1 MAESKSFAGA
11 RQPTTSL
18 ERWLARRGLA
28 RNPFDRWNA
37 EGDPDLPG
45 YFVDL
50 GGFDELLRQ
59 TGPCVVFARRGCGK
73 TAQRQMLATQY
84 RPCQGDSPWLALT
97 YTFDGFER
105 ALSHANDDVGQLRP
119 LHHVQALLHAGV
131 AALLNEA
138 ARDARISDALAS
150 PDAASRLGAYTA
162 RFAPHLASTMPAGA
176 ANALDGLGSL
186 ALLRGFA
193 NLIREAG
200 LDSCAVLVDGLDEFP
215 LTASDLGQA
224 IPFLAPLLGTLPLIE
239 CPGLAFKFFLPQ
251 ELEPA
256 LRSCSWFRVDR
267 LHLWRI
273 AWQEDNLS
281 LLLGQRLTH
290 ASQRQPPYQ
299 GLGQLCEDALAQAI
313 TGELLA
319 LAEGLPRVAL
329 ILANRLLQSHCQ
341 QPDPADLIALETWQA
356 VRRAW
361 QERRADFV
369 SALDDM
375 EPETAGPAPS
385 PSAAPPAL
393 PILRIDEARGLVW
406 LGEREIRSAV
416 NPQDY
421 AVLLC
426 LYRHR
431 AEVCSKD
438 VIAQE
443 AWPEEASE
451 GITDQ
456 AIAASI
462 ARLRRVLEKFAPHG
476 DYIETVRGKKRTMG
490 GYRLYPEG
498 FQPPPAVNQS

>member
-1 MAESKSFAGA
+1 MSQLTSSLNAG
-11 RQPTTSL
+11 QPTTSL

-37 EGDPDLPG
+37 EGDPDLPR

-73 TAQRQMLATQY
+73 TAQRQMLAAHY
-84 RPCQGDSPWLALT
+84 RPRHGDSPWLALT
-97 YTFDGFER
+97 YAFDGFER
-105 ALSHANDDVGQLRP
+105 ALSRANDDVGHLRP
-119 LHHVQALLHAGV
+119 LHHVQALLRVGIAT
-131 AALLNEA
+131 LLDEA
-138 ARDARISDALAS
+138 ARDARVSDALAS
-150 PDAASRLGAYTA
+150 PDATSRLGAYAA
-162 RFAPHLASTMPAGA
+162 RFAPHLASTRPAGA
-176 ANALDGLGSL
+176 ANTLDELGSL

-193 NLIREAG
+193 ALVREAG
-200 LDSCAVLVDGLDEFP
+200 LASCAVLVDGLDEFP

-224 IPFLAPLLGTLPLIE
+224 VPFLAPLLGTLPLIE

-256 LRSCSWFRVDR
+256 LRACSWFRVDR
-267 LHLWRI
+267 LHILRI
-273 AWQEDNLS
+273 AWNEDNLS
-281 LLLGQRLTH
+281 LLLGQRLAH

-319 LAEGLPRVAL
+319 LAGGLPRVAL

-341 QPDPADLIALETWQA
+341 QPDPADLIALEAWQA

-369 SALDDM
+369 SELDAGM
-375 EPETAGPAPS
+375 EPETAAPVPS
-385 PSAAPPAL
+385 PAAL
-393 PILRIDEARGLVW
+393 PVLRVDEARGLVW
-406 LGEREIRSAV
+406 LGEREIRSEI
-416 NPQDY
+416 NPRDY
-421 AVLLC
+421 SVLLC
-426 LYRHR
+426 LYQHKS
-431 AEVCSKD
+431 EVCSRD
-438 VIAQE
+438 LIAQE
-443 AWPEEASE
+443 AWPEEKNYD
-451 GITDQ
+451 GISDQ

-462 ARLRRVLEKFAPHG
+462 ARLRRVLKEFAPQG
-476 DYIETVRGKKRTMG
+476 DYIETVRGKERTMG

-498 FQPPPAVNQS
+498 FQKSNSISKL